1 VRFITRAVAQNVL
14 VAQLRAYLFGD
25 VRQLA
30 NVLYFKSTATGQF
43 RHFTQQRGPIQFLWR
58 SAAVIQWVKD
68 ADRIQS
74 GIRLSRQPLD
84 IVFMVPTMVIAAVGY
99 DEQGPF
105 GVSSGPHLA
114 EAQIYRIEQGSAAF
128 RRCRE

>member
-1 VRFITRAVAQNVL
+1 MYW
-14 VAQLRAYLFGD
+14 LRSSAPIFSAMSGNSLTF
-25 VRQLA
+25 
-30 NVLYFKSTATGQF
+30 STSKARPPVSS